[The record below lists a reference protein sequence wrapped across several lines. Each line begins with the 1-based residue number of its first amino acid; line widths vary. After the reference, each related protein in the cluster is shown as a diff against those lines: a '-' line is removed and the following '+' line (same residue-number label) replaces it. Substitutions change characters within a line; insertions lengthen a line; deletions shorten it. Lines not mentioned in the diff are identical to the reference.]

1 MNQLWKK
8 LRLVGSLL
16 LTLAAASGPALTT
29 ACGSKSGTGPSCC
42 KVCSTG
48 KACGDTCI
56 ATSSTCHVG
65 TGCACNR

>member
-1 MNQLWKK
+1 MGDISKK

-16 LTLAAASGPALTT
+16 FALAAASGPPLSA
-29 ACGSKSGTGPSCC
+29 ACAKNGVGPGCC
-42 KVCSTG
+42 RVCSTG

-56 ATSSTCHVG
+56 AASATCHVG